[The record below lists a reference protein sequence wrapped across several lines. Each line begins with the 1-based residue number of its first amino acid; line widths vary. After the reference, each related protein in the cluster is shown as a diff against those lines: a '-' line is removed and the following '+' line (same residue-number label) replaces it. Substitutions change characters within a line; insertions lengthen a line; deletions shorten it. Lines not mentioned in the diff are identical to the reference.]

1 MTFKVVIPARYASA
15 RGAAGFD
22 GGGVAEVEGFLSTL
36 AVEGKVAAGTQN
48 QALSA
53 LLFLYKEVL
62 SNSRVPKKHR
72 NLEPLLSAAWRHG
85 FGVDGRSSV

>member
-1 MTFKVVIPARYASA
+1 MGWIRWFILASGK
-15 RGAAGFD
+15 RHPRD
-22 GGGVAEVEGFLSTL
+22 MGVAEVEGFLSSL

-62 SNSRVPKKHR
+62 SVELP
-72 NLEPLLSAAWRHG
+72 
-85 FGVDGRSSV
+85 